1 MSPFHAS
8 KSREQNKGIDYEKLD
23 FRQIVP
29 AKLIF
34 ITNIKR
40 FSNVLENKLVKRKNK
55 FPTLTLKFKEKGVYA
70 NFIFI

>member
-1 MSPFHAS
+1 MLPFHAS

-40 FSNVLENKLVKRKNK
+40 FSKVLENKLVKRKNK

>member
-40 FSNVLENKLVKRKNK
+40 FSKVLDNKIAKRKNK
-55 FPTLTLKFKEKGVYA
+55 FKCIRKFSFYLIK
-70 NFIFI
+70 